1 MRRCSYRSNLA
12 ISPNEEHLV
21 CSLENHQV
29 YTLLLS
35 NQEIMKQDEM
45 NFEVRPRQRAA
56 QIPSLL
62 CVMFRCRTT
71 VLA

>member
-1 MRRCSYRSNLA
+1 M
-12 ISPNEEHLV
+12 

-45 NFEVRPRQRAA
+45 NFEVRPCQRATK
-56 QIPSLL
+56 SVRS
-62 CVMFRCRTT
+62 CV
-71 VLA
+71 L